1 MFNLNCVV
9 DFMSLIFILLIAIL
23 IFFIG
28 NFLLIYLEINR
39 RKNTIKQLPLNSKN
53 INCVILE
60 SKIDVLNKKVSF
72 LEQHIK
78 DFKK

>member
-9 DFMSLIFILLIAIL
+9 DFMNLVLILLIVIL
-23 IFFIG
+23 IFLIG
-28 NFLLIYLEINR
+28 NFLLVYLEINK
-39 RKNTIKQLPLNSKN
+39 RKNKIKQLPLNSKN
-53 INCVILE
+53 INYVILE
-60 SKIDVLNKKVSF
+60 SKIDVLNKKISF

>member
-1 MFNLNCVV
+1 
-9 DFMSLIFILLIAIL
+9 MSLIFILLIAIL